1 MQNLIHKYSK
11 YLYSQYWKGKPP
23 KSPPTDECPRKLLS
37 VPWALKP
44 PLVFS
49 TYHICPLL
57 GLERPWPRPEPW
69 GTDLLIGPCLLL
81 SLAVSGILSRQQ
93 VWLGL
98 EPKGQI
104 PDLGST
110 HFWELPGLQP
120 ELLYSLT
127 GHPYLLGLR
136 CSACH
141 RPREQTHDC
150 WLCSLWG
157 PRTWGWRQLFFFFS
171 NGTWSS
177 WARDQIS
184 ATAVATL
191 DLQRTVPGWGSNLSP
206 RAPKMLQIPLRHSG
220 NSLTSTLVCCV
231 WACVALE
238 HEIFLECMIQTTPW
252 LRLACHSRSLRGFL
266 FYR

>member
-1 MQNLIHKYSK
+1 MQNLIHKFSK

-157 PRTWGWRQLFFFFS
+157 PRTWGWRQLFFFFLTAHGVPGPGIRS
-171 NGTWSS
+171 QPQLWPHWICNALCRAG
-177 WARDQIS
+177 DQIWAPELPRCCRS
-184 ATAVATL
+184 HYATV
-191 DLQRTVPGWGSNLSP
+191 G
-206 RAPKMLQIPLRHSG
+206 
-220 NSLTSTLVCCV
+220 
-231 WACVALE
+231 
-238 HEIFLECMIQTTPW
+238 TPW
-252 LRLACHSRSLRGFL
+252 LPP
-266 FYR
+266 